1 MTQPIK
7 NARAEMALPK
17 IFDIITK
24 TLVAHKARSINY
36 AYDANARVE
45 ALEFTIHI
53 NKREVPFRL
62 PARVANVEKILY
74 PNQQPNRLTKSQ
86 KEQAYRVAW
95 ANIRDWITAQCAL
108 IDTGMVKSE
117 EVFLPYLIG
126 NRGTTLYEE
135 LERSQFLLPAP
146 GESEAR
152 NG

>member
-1 MTQPIK
+1 MPQPIK

-24 TLVAHKARSINY
+24 TLITHKARSINY
-36 AYDANARVE
+36 TYDENGRIVT
-45 ALEFTIHI
+45 LEFTILVK
-53 NKREVPFRL
+53 KREVPFRL
-62 PARVANVEKILY
+62 PARVANIEKILY
-74 PNQQPNRLTKSQ
+74 PNEQPSWLTAKQ

-108 IDTGMVKSE
+108 IDTEMVKAE

-126 NRGTTLYEE
+126 GHGTTLYEE
-135 LERSQFLLPAP
+135 MERSQFLLPGP
-146 GESEAR
+146 GESEGR